1 MSNSQ
6 TPDFLASPATRRQL
20 LTMAAVGG
28 AGVAA
33 VAAAG
38 PASAAAAPPRPG
50 TNGEVVRLT
59 VLGTTDLHGN
69 VLNWDYFKNAEYT
82 DGKSNDIGVAKAS
95 SIIKAVKAEVGA
107 ERTLT
112 IDAGDTIQGTPLA
125 YYYAKIDP
133 ITGGSTHPMAA
144 AMNQVGYDAAA
155 LGNHEYNYGLDTLRA
170 FEKQLSFPL
179 LSANSVDWNTGAPV
193 FKPWIIKTI
202 KLPDTKAIKVGI
214 LGLVTPGVAIWDKA
228 NVEGKVKFP
237 GIVEQAKVMVPRLK
251 AAGAD
256 VVIVACHSGDSGKS
270 SWGDALPYVENASA
284 ILAEEVPGIDAVL
297 VGHAHLEIP
306 QRHVTNTQTGK
317 QVLLSEPLYWGMR
330 VTRMS
335 LDVQKVRGQWQVVHS
350 EATLY
355 NSNAAPEDPA
365 VTGAVAAAHQ
375 KVLTYVNGVIGTC
388 TQAMSA
394 ATSRYEDT
402 AAIDFI
408 NYVQADAVKK
418 ALAGTPEGALPVL
431 SIAAPFN
438 KLAAIPAGE
447 VTIRDVAGLYIFD
460 NTLLGIVL
468 TGAQVKAYL
477 EKSAEYFKPWHD
489 NGPRRRRRDHER
501 QRDARL
507 QLRRHGRPRRRP
519 HLRHRPCQAG
529 RLTHC
534 RPLVCRHRGGSGRA
548 LRRGDQQLPSVRRGQ
563 LPRRRHGSGGL
574 QPPDRDP
581 SADHRL
587 GDGQQGHRPRDV
599 LQPRLE
605 ARQQRRPGDDQRL
618 TCRSDSCD
626 EGWHPTTVGCH
637 PSSLRSRADEHLV
650 TPGGQGVA
658 LVLAQL
664 DGLAVE
670 GVRPRPRLRACTERH
685 RLLVG

>member
-1 MSNSQ
+1 MKDEMSTDQ

-38 PASAAAAPPRPG
+38 PATAATGRGPG

-69 VLNWDYFKNAEYT
+69 VLNWDYFKNAEFT
-82 DGKSNDIGVAKAS
+82 DSRSNDIGVAKAS

-125 YYYAKIDP
+125 YYFAKIDP
-133 ITGGSTHPMAA
+133 ITGGSMHPMAA

-155 LGNHEYNYGLDTLRA
+155 LGNHEFNYGLDTLRV
-170 FEKQLSFPL
+170 FEKQCNFPL

-214 LGLVTPGVAIWDKA
+214 LGLVTPGVAIWDAA
-228 NVEGKVKFP
+228 NVEGKVRFP

-256 VVIVACHSGDSGKS
+256 VVIVSCHSGDNGAS

-284 ILAEEVPGIDAVL
+284 LLAQEVPGIDAIL

-306 QRHVTNTQTGK
+306 QRYVTNTATGK

-335 LDVQKVRGQWQVVHS
+335 IDVQKVRGQWQVVHS
-350 EATLY
+350 EAKLY
-355 NSNAAPEDPA
+355 NSNVAPEDPA
-365 VTGAVAAAHQ
+365 VTGAVAASHA
-375 KVLTYVNGVIGTC
+375 KVLTYVNSVIGTSK
-388 TQAMSA
+388 QAMSA

-402 AAIDFI
+402 AAMDFI
-408 NYVQADAVKK
+408 NYVQGLTVKA
-418 ALAGTPEGALPVL
+418 ALAGTPQADLPVL

-438 KLAAIPAGE
+438 KAAAIPEGN
-447 VTIRDVAGLYIFD
+447 VTVRDVAGLYIFD
-460 NTLLGIVL
+460 NTLIGIVL
-468 TGAQVKAYL
+468 TGQQVKDYL
-477 EKSAEYFKPWHD
+477 EQSAWYFQQRSGA
-489 NGPRRRRRDHER
+489 GPYTPEQVTNAVTPLAPGGTPDYNYDIMGGLDKALTYDIDIAKDLGSRIANLAYAGAPIDLSAQFVIAINNYR
-501 QRDARL
+501 Q
-507 QLRRHGRPRRRP
+507 
-519 HLRHRPCQAG
+519 
-529 RLTHC
+529 
-534 RPLVCRHRGGSGRA
+534 
-548 LRRGDQQLPSVRRGQ
+548 
-563 LPRRRHGSGGL
+563 SGGGNF
-574 QPPDRDP
+574 PHVKTAP
-581 SADHRL
+581 
-587 GDGQQGHRPRDV
+587 V
-599 LQPRLE
+599 VYN
-605 ARQQRRPGDDQRL
+605 RQIEIRQLIIDWVTANKVIDAAAF
-618 TCRSDSCD
+618 
-626 EGWHPTTVGCH
+626 
-637 PSSLRSRADEHLV
+637 SSMDWKLV
-650 TPGGQGVA
+650 SN
-658 LVLAQL
+658 
-664 DGLAVE
+664 GLPVTITA
-670 GVRPRPRLRACTERH
+670 
-685 RLLVG
+685 